1 MKKLLFLVLLI
12 VQAAWTMAADR
23 VITGHVIAAEDK
35 QPLIGVSVFVSADDL
50 KKAGSNKTSL
60 GVITDI
66 DGNFS
71 ISIPEGVKKL
81 QCSYIGYT
89 TLTIELK
96 PGKKNYDVTME
107 TSSTML
113 EDVVVTG
120 YQTIERRKLTAAVSK
135 IDISESTIGTVKSI
149 DQALSGQIAGLS
161 AISTSGAPGAP
172 VKIRI
177 RGTSSLNGTQDPLWV
192 LDGIPLEGTDVPS
205 LESLKSVDDVQ
216 QSSIAGLNPSDIAD
230 ITVLKDAAATAIYGA
245 RAANG
250 VIVITT
256 KNGKAGKT
264 RVNFNTR
271 LTYSPKQDIDRLNLM
286 NATEKVDL
294 ELQLLKS
301 GYSLNSDKG
310 EVYRII
316 KRHGAVDAF
325 QKDGWSAL
333 PADAQKE
340 IDALRLIN
348 TDWND
353 ILLRNAFSQ
362 EYNLSISGGNERTT
376 FYTSLGYSKENG
388 NIPSVSADRLNLVT
402 KANYKLNKILKVGA
416 SVFVNRRN
424 SSSYLATD
432 GFTNPM
438 FYARIANPYLQP
450 FDKDGNY
457 IYDMDMQTGYSEL
470 GYNTFEERNN
480 TSNESVTNSFSS
492 IFDVE
497 LRFDDRFKITS
508 QVGLQLDKTSREQIA
523 DEQSFAMRHEHQSH
537 QSNQTSFLPQKGGFH
552 KAYENSNSQVTWK
565 TMGTYRDTY
574 ADIHEFEIMLGSELR
589 RTWATTLY
597 SVGYGYD
604 RRTMTNRPVIFPSED
619 LAFPLHSKTNVEN
632 AYVSGFS
639 TASYSLLNR
648 YTLGGSIRF
657 DGSDLFGVDK
667 KYRYLPLYSVSG
679 LWRVSQEPFMQSAR
693 WLDNF
698 VFRASYGLQGNI
710 DKNTSP
716 FLLGKYQNNATPIL
730 PGGTEDMITV
740 NSAPN
745 DKLRW
750 EKTYSVNAGMDF
762 AVLNQGINLSVDYYY
777 RKGVDLIGMQ
787 MLPLE
792 TGFASTTINWASM
805 ENKGVEVSL
814 STRNIHTKSFM
825 WTTTFNFAYNQ
836 NKVLKEA
843 IREDAIY
850 PSREGYPVGAIFA
863 FPYAGVDENG
873 QMTFYNKENGK
884 TDQSLRRKAIVP
896 VKW

>member
-470 GYNTFEERNN
+470 GFNTFEERNN
-480 TSNESVTNSFSS
+480 TSNESVTN
-492 IFDVE
+492 
-497 LRFDDRFKITS
+497 L
-508 QVGLQLDKTSREQIA
+508 
-523 DEQSFAMRHEHQSH
+523 
-537 QSNQTSFLPQKGGFH
+537 
-552 KAYENSNSQVTWK
+552 
-565 TMGTYRDTY
+565 
-574 ADIHEFEIMLGSELR
+574 
-589 RTWATTLY
+589 
-597 SVGYGYD
+597 
-604 RRTMTNRPVIFPSED
+604 
-619 LAFPLHSKTNVEN
+619 
-632 AYVSGFS
+632 
-639 TASYSLLNR
+639 
-648 YTLGGSIRF
+648 
-657 DGSDLFGVDK
+657 
-667 KYRYLPLYSVSG
+667 
-679 LWRVSQEPFMQSAR
+679 
-693 WLDNF
+693 
-698 VFRASYGLQGNI
+698 
-710 DKNTSP
+710 
-716 FLLGKYQNNATPIL
+716 
-730 PGGTEDMITV
+730 
-740 NSAPN
+740 NSAT
-745 DKLRW
+745 L
-750 EKTYSVNAGMDF
+750 
-762 AVLNQGINLSVDYYY
+762 L
-777 RKGVDLIGMQ
+777 
-787 MLPLE
+787 
-792 TGFASTTINWASM
+792 
-805 ENKGVEVSL
+805 
-814 STRNIHTKSFM
+814 
-825 WTTTFNFAYNQ
+825 
-836 NKVLKEA
+836 
-843 IREDAIY
+843 
-850 PSREGYPVGAIFA
+850 
-863 FPYAGVDENG
+863 
-873 QMTFYNKENGK
+873 
-884 TDQSLRRKAIVP
+884 
-896 VKW
+896 